1 MYNTSANSGDITSAI
16 AAING
21 VTLFIYFAIL
31 VVVLVAQWKLFSKA
45 GEAGWKCLIP
55 FYNYYIFYK
64 ILYGNGWKFLFL
76 FVPVLNVIVSIAAYI
91 RTAQVYGKG
100 IGFGILHLFFSP
112 ITMCILAFGS
122 AEYEGPVDSFI

>member
-1 MYNTSANSGDITSAI
+1 MYNTSANSGDIASAI

-55 FYNYYIFYK
+55 FYNYYIF
-64 ILYGNGWKFLFL
+64 
-76 FVPVLNVIVSIAAYI
+76 
-91 RTAQVYGKG
+91 
-100 IGFGILHLFFSP
+100 
-112 ITMCILAFGS
+112 
-122 AEYEGPVDSFI
+122 

>member
-1 MYNTSANSGDITSAI
+1 MDYSSANSG
-16 AAING
+16 AAAAGISG
-21 VTLFIYFAIL
+21 FTLFIYFAIL
-31 VVVLVAQWKLFSKA
+31 IVMLVAQWKMFSKA

-55 FYNYYIFYK
+55 FYNSYIFCK
-64 ILYGNGWKFLFL
+64 ILYGNGWKFLFSL
-76 FVPVLNVIVSIAAYI
+76 VPILNIIFSIAIFI

>member
-1 MYNTSANSGDITSAI
+1 MYNTSANSGDIASAI

-76 FVPVLNVIVSIAAYI
+76 FVPVMNVIVSIAAYI